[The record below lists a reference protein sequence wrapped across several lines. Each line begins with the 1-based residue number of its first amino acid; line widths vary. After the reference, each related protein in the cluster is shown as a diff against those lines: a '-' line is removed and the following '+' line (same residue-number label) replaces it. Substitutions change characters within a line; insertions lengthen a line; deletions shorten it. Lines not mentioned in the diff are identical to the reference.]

1 MYLDWIAGILELIG
15 LYLVGNKN
23 RLGFLINLSCIF
35 FWVLYVYVN
44 RTTYGILPVVLT
56 ASVINIRNYIK
67 WKKENNIKS

>member
-23 RLGFLINLSCIF
+23 RLGFLLNLSCIF
-35 FWVLYVYVN
+35 FWVLYVCIN
-44 RTTYGILPVVLT
+44 KTTYGILPVVLT

-67 WKKENNIKS
+67 WKKENGSKS